1 MNINE
6 ASEYTKLSKK
16 TLRFYESKGLFITER
31 KENDY
36 RVYSPELIEKIMRIK
51 LLRAAGISV
60 SDILLLNSNMIG
72 LEELLNK
79 QEKNL
84 KESRISNE
92 RQLELCRDCL
102 LYTSPSPRD

>member
-6 ASEYTKLSKK
+6 AYEFTKLSKK
-16 TLRFYESKGLFITER
+16 KLRFYESKGLFVTER
-31 KENDY
+31 RENDY

-79 QEKNL
+79 QEKTL
-84 KESRISNE
+84 K
-92 RQLELCRDCL
+92 
-102 LYTSPSPRD
+102 